1 MLKIVLSILL
11 GTKEKHYKR
20 RYDSWRDERTEIAS
34 YSSSFAFA
42 LLFQQW
48 ISLLISITNFNSRTN
63 CFLVPG
69 MGMPGTPTSHCKY
82 FRILVEYLMCRVSI
96 DSLIVWFVDELG
108 NFDRE
113 VRNWIRKKERVCNS
127 PSLLL
132 VDIVRFDPIRIVVS
146 ITVLKRVY

>member
-1 MLKIVLSILL
+1 
-11 GTKEKHYKR
+11 
-20 RYDSWRDERTEIAS
+20 
-34 YSSSFAFA
+34 
-42 LLFQQW
+42 
-48 ISLLISITNFNSRTN
+48 
-63 CFLVPG
+63 
-69 MGMPGTPTSHCKY
+69 MPGTPTSHCKY